1 MNRRLS
7 PVLSALVLAVFVAAC
22 SHKPQA
28 VAPVAPT
35 PTPGSTPVPVAPRP
49 MPTVVPPPS
58 VEEIPSDVAEINQR
72 GYLKDAF
79 FDLDRSEIRADARGA
94 LEADA
99 SWLRRYPTVKLTVEG
114 HCDERGT
121 REYNMALGD
130 RRANAVKAY
139 LVTLGVEASRV
150 RTVSYGKERPFCRE
164 HNETCWQ
171 ENRRGHF
178 VVTAR

>member
-1 MNRRLS
+1 MYRRPSLVL
-7 PVLSALVLAVFVAAC
+7 PVLALAVFVAAC
-22 SHKPQA
+22 SHKPQP

-35 PTPGSTPVPVAPRP
+35 PTPGPTPVPVQPRP
-49 MPTVVPPPS
+49 VPTAVPTPS
-58 VEEIPSDVAEINQR
+58 VEEIPSDVAEINRR

-79 FDLDRSEIRADARGA
+79 FDLDRSEIRPDARA
-94 LEADA
+94 TLEADA
-99 SWLRRYPTVKLTVEG
+99 AWLRKYPTVKLTVEG

-121 REYNMALGD
+121 REYNMALGE
-130 RRANAVKAY
+130 RRAGAVKDY

-164 HNETCWQ
+164 NRETCWQ